1 MHQKI
6 DQNKERLLL
15 VICSLIFL
23 LASFRTGTSG
33 DDAVDYF
40 VPGYIALVQKLSLLL
55 VGGLM
60 LISIMINLSRTDKN
74 EDMGIPTGLI
84 CYFIFQLIIILTDFL
99 YHSDFQDF
107 LVRTAFIIITF
118 LYFFYVLR
126 SLPLFSSASKS
137 VLVYFFYGALVF
149 VAINVALALYPGAN
163 VVWKG
168 RLFGVTAHPNFL
180 GMCTAIAWIVSFALF
195 MQAKGLKVKAFF
207 LIALA
212 LSIYGSIL
220 TGSRTSLLSG
230 TLGVAFISS
239 YTMKNNS
246 FKPVFV
252 ICMLIC
258 GLLLYAN
265 LTLKSLDFAGRGNTR
280 EGTWASMLE
289 QASELP
295 FFGYGKV
302 GATTNA
308 FLFAIV
314 ATGVFGSIFF
324 FRSLIEIIRLF
335 FANLPQYNKPVVNL
349 FRGLAIF
356 FLVSST
362 FEGYLLDS
370 VSMPVFT
377 YWLLLTYVKF

>member
-6 DQNKERLLL
+6 DQNKERILL

-40 VPGYIALVQKLSLLL
+40 VPGYIAFVQKLSLLL

-60 LISIMINLSRTDKN
+60 LISLLINLGRMDKN
-74 EDMGIPTGLI
+74 QSIGTPTGLV
-84 CYFIFQLIIILTDFL
+84 CYFIFQLIIVLTDFL
-99 YHSDFQDF
+99 YKSDFQDF
-107 LVRTAFIIITF
+107 FVRIGFIILTF

-126 SLPLFSSASKS
+126 SLPLYGSIGKG
-137 VLVYFFYGALVF
+137 VLVYFFYGALIF
-149 VAINVALALYPGAN
+149 VAINVFLALYPGAN

-195 MQAKGLKVKAFF
+195 MQAENFKIKIFF
-207 LIALA
+207 LLA
-212 LSIYGSIL
+212 MCLSIYGSIL

-230 TLGVAFISS
+230 TLGIAFISS
-239 YTMKNNS
+239 YTMKNSS

-252 ICMLIC
+252 LFMLIF
-258 GLLLYAN
+258 GLFLYAN

-289 QASELP
+289 RASELP
-295 FFGYGKV
+295 LFGYGRV

-314 ATGVFGSIFF
+314 ATGLFGSFFF
-324 FRSLIEIIRLF
+324 FRSLIELVRLF
-335 FANLPQYNKPVVNL
+335 FEGLPQYNKTIVNL
-349 FRGLAIF
+349 FRGLAVF
-356 FLVSST
+356 FLISST

>member
-6 DQNKERLLL
+6 DQNKERVLLI
-15 VICSLIFL
+15 ICSLIFI

-40 VPGYIALVQKLSLLL
+40 VPAYVALVQKLSLLL
-55 VGGLM
+55 VGALM
-60 LISIMINLSRTDKN
+60 LVSIFINLSRTDRSG
-74 EDMGIPTGLI
+74 DIGIPVGLV
-84 CYFIFQLIIILTDFL
+84 CYFVFQLIIVLTDFL
-99 YHSDFQDF
+99 YKSDLQDF
-107 LVRTAFIIITF
+107 FVRVGFIILTF
-118 LYFFYVLR
+118 FYFFYVLR
-126 SLPLFSSASKS
+126 SLPLYSSVNKG
-137 VLVYFFYGALVF
+137 VLVYFFYGAIVF
-149 VAINVALALYPGAN
+149 VAINVFLALYPGAN

-195 MQAKGLKVKAFF
+195 MEGKTLKIKMFF
-207 LIALA
+207 LIAML

-230 TLGVAFISS
+230 TIGVTFISS
-239 YTMKNNS
+239 YTMKNSS

-252 ICMLIC
+252 LGTLIF
-258 GLLLYAN
+258 GLFLYAN
-265 LTLKSLDFAGRGNTR
+265 LTLSSLDFAGRGNTR
-280 EGTWASMLE
+280 EGTWGSMLE

-295 FFGYGKV
+295 LFGYGKV

-308 FLFAIV
+308 FLFSIV
-314 ATGVFGSIFF
+314 ATGIFGTIFF
-324 FRSLIEIIRLF
+324 FRSLLELIRLF
-335 FANLPQYNKPVVNL
+335 FAKLPQYNNMIVNL
-349 FRGLAIF
+349 FRGLAVF
-356 FLVSST
+356 FLISST